1 MIPDWL
7 TPELTRQLLGGAAV
21 TVALVVIT
29 TVTSFVVG
37 LLAAIGRRSRRRHLG
52 FPQIATTF
60 VEIFRNVPALILII
74 FFAFAVPN
82 LFPAGLRRTVFFAN
96 PIMDLA
102 ETVTGLPLPYY
113 ALAAIAAL
121 TCNTGAHLAEV
132 LRAGMNAVPLSRIES
147 ARSLGASA
155 RQAYFT
161 VTIPDG
167 IRLSFAGITN
177 RLTHNLKN
185 TALASFV
192 AVPELFSEVQGA
204 ITKTF
209 QASGLLVAAALMYLV
224 LSGVFEFGLGR
235 VERSLWRG
243 RSIDRRVD
251 V

>member
-1 MIPDWL
+1 MPDWL
-7 TPELTRQLLGGAAV
+7 TAELTRQLLGGAAV
-21 TVALVVIT
+21 TVALVAIT
-29 TVTSFVVG
+29 TVTAFVVG

-52 FPQIATTF
+52 FPQISTLF

-82 LFPAGLRRTVFFAN
+82 VFPADLRRTVFFAN
-96 PIMDLA
+96 PVMDLA
-102 ETVTGLPLPYY
+102 ETATGLPLPYY
-113 ALAAIAAL
+113 ALAAIVAL

-132 LRAGMNAVPLSRIES
+132 LRAGMNAVPESRIES
-147 ARSLGASA
+147 ARSLGATA

-209 QASGLLVAAALMYLV
+209 QATGLLVIAALLYLV
-224 LSGVFEFGLGR
+224 LSGLFESGLGL

-243 RSIDRRVD
+243 RPIDRRTD